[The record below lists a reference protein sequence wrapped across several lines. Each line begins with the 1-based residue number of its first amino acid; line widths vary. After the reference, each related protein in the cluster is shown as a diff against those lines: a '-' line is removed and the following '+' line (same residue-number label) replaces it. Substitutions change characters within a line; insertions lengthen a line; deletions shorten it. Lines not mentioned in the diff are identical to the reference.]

1 MTIDQPP
8 TQLNPSPEVPEEPDV
23 PFVPEVPEEPDVP
36 EEPVV
41 PVTVTEI
48 FPPPTS
54 VTDAF
59 VNVIP
64 VTFETVVAPS
74 PT

>member
-1 MTIDQPP
+1 
-8 TQLNPSPEVPEEPDV
+8 
-23 PFVPEVPEEPDVP
+23 
-36 EEPVV
+36 VV

-48 FPPPTS
+48 FPPLSS

-64 VTFETVVAPS
+64 VTFETIFVPS
-74 PT
+74 PTWRGLPPPPLVNPVIKTFEPSLLFSVNSPNPLL